1 MGKKTGPGTKT
12 AGRCIAIIPARGG
25 SKRIPHKN
33 IREFCGQPLL
43 DYSVK
48 VAVNCGLFDR
58 VLVSTDD
65 PEIAEAAVQAGAEV
79 PFLRSAETSCDTATT
94 SDALLEVLKK
104 LEDAGEFFEEACC
117 IYATAPF
124 LTGEVLR
131 DAQEKLHETGADTV
145 MPVAA
150 YSFPPQRGM
159 VFRDGKVVYTH
170 PECRDVRSQ
179 DLEKIYHDAGQFYFF
194 RVAPFMESGVLVSG
208 NTAGIV
214 VPELTVQDIDTEDDL
229 LLAEFKFRF
238 LQRKAKD
245 EI

>member
-1 MGKKTGPGTKT
+1 MKKKTEIPAEGK
-12 AGRCIAIIPARGG
+12 CIAIIPARGG

-43 DYSVK
+43 AYSVK
-48 VAVNCGLFDR
+48 VAVNSGLFDR

-65 PEIAEAAVQAGAEV
+65 PEIAEAAVEAGAEV
-79 PFLRSAETSCDTATT
+79 PFYRSAETACDTATT
-94 SDALLEVLKK
+94 SDALLEVLER
-104 LEDAGEFFEEACC
+104 LGEDGEQYDLACC

-124 LTGEVLR
+124 LTGDVLR
-131 DAQEKLHETGADTV
+131 TAKEKLEETGADTV
-145 MPVAA
+145 MPVVA

-159 VFRDGKVVYTH
+159 VLRDGKVFYTH

-194 RVAPFMESGVLVSG
+194 RVAPFMESGVLVSE
-208 NTAGIV
+208 NTAGIE
-214 VPELTVQDIDTEDDL
+214 VPELMAQDIDTEEDL

-245 EI
+245 E